1 MYTGFQRQLMQ
12 EVRQYASL
20 GYTVGLARGKDLT
33 RYRPA
38 PESIGMDWDGIS
50 IIMDGVVCVDF
61 DTPFITLGEEYP
73 LPPTLKEK
81 SNRGLHLFYRVPTGF
96 VGEAKIHWKENID
109 LLVAGKKKVI
119 YNASGISKS
128 DILVERVWGQH
139 VLVSPSKGYTR
150 VYPDVTPAKDK
161 LTLAPTWL
169 MDAIGV

>member
-1 MYTGFQRQLMQ
+1 MYTDFQRLLMQ
-12 EVRQYASL
+12 EVLNYQRL
-20 GYTVGLARGKDLT
+20 GYSVGLARGKDLT

-38 PESIGMDWDGIS
+38 PESVGSDWDGIS
-50 IIMDGVVCVDF
+50 IIMDGVMCVDF
-61 DTPFITLGEEYP
+61 DTHFINLDSGYT
-73 LPPTLKEK
+73 LPPTWKEK
-81 SNRGLHLFYRVPTGF
+81 SNRGMHLFYRLPNGF
-96 VGEAKIHWKENID
+96 VGESKIHWKENID